1 MVGVFGDMLD
11 EINDGAGNTFGP
23 GEKIGGAF
31 EDKPVNNQKNR
42 TDQQKNDG
50 DNSYNMLFH
59 SAVLYCPAIVIA
71 NQRGLPL
78 TLLEANT
85 AKDQQ

>member
-1 MVGVFGDMLD
+1 
-11 EINDGAGNTFGP
+11 
-23 GEKIGGAF
+23 
-31 EDKPVNNQKNR
+31 
-42 TDQQKNDG
+42 
-50 DNSYNMLFH
+50 MLFH